1 MYNHQIKQLTE
12 NATQLAHEL
21 KLMQDQHR
29 DVLLKND
36 LLIQESINRELRKRD
51 YEAQNNYLRD
61 VSQYQAVLKEKREL
75 KEEMD
80 NLEGKNKI
88 LNRKNNQLE
97 ALLQVEKT
105 KYFDLLEAF
114 EAQKKE
120 KKKL

>member
-61 VSQYQAVLKEKREL
+61 VSQY
-75 KEEMD
+75 
-80 NLEGKNKI
+80 
-88 LNRKNNQLE
+88 
-97 ALLQVEKT
+97 
-105 KYFDLLEAF
+105 
-114 EAQKKE
+114 
-120 KKKL
+120 

>member
-51 YEAQNNYLRD
+51 YEAQNSYLRD